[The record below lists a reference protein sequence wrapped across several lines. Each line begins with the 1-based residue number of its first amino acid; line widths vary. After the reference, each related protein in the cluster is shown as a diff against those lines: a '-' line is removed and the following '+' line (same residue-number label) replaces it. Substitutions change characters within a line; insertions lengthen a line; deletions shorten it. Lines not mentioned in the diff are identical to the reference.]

1 MLRIHR
7 APAVAESDI
16 GNVSKEEK
24 ERTMNEIATTNT
36 DLHRQEAGIGSIAA
50 MPSKE
55 SKSASLDK
63 PLVPETSTEPTSSPA
78 HRRRRWPLIL
88 GVIVAVALIFVGVPP
103 VIHAVNTGSTHDAH
117 VNGYLNV

>member
-7 APAVAESDI
+7 ASAVAESDI
-16 GNVSKEEK
+16 ANVSQAEK
-24 ERTMNEIATTNT
+24 ELTMNAIATTNT
-36 DLHRQEAGIGSIAA
+36 DLHRQEAGIGSIAK
-50 MPSKE
+50 MPSEE

-88 GVIVAVALIFVGVPP
+88 ALIVPA
-103 VIHAVNTGSTHDAH
+103 AVDFPRGSPAI
-117 VNGYLNV
+117 